1 MMIVDNKYH
10 LGDIVYLTTDPE
22 QSGRIVVEIVVTK
35 GDVMYRVSL
44 GTTTTIHYEF
54 ELSAEVNIL
63 AKN

>member
-1 MMIVDNKYH
+1 MMIVDNNYH

>member
-1 MMIVDNKYH
+1 MMIVDNKYQ

-54 ELSAEVNIL
+54 ELSSEVNTL
-63 AKN
+63 AKI

>member
-1 MMIVDNKYH
+1 MMIVDNKYQ

>member
-1 MMIVDNKYH
+1 MIVDNKYH